1 MTNSNENKESGVKCR
16 NCGCSCTSNF
26 CPDCGQ
32 SVKEK
37 RLENKTFFIGLLSG
51 LTRINQGFLYTA
63 WQLLIRP
70 WKVIRD
76 YIQCRRVRY
85 VAPISML
92 IVVCFI
98 SAFVSG
104 IMSSEPDGVVEETVT
119 ARSSLIYKA
128 LLEITDFIMNSM
140 VVRNLTIYIP
150 ALLAIPIV
158 YRTAGARRYNLAEY
172 FAAMIYM
179 TSSILLFGIIIS
191 PVSLI
196 SDSWYS
202 GLEICYS
209 ILICS
214 MSMYKAFPVGGIK
227 KRIGYFTLYLAVSV
241 AIYLLVILIF
251 LTISVSSV
259 SGGV

>member
-1 MTNSNENKESGVKCR
+1 MPTSNEIKESVVKCR

-37 RLENKTFFIGLLSG
+37 RLENKTFFLGLLSG

-63 WQLLIRP
+63 WQLLIHP

-76 YIQCRRVRY
+76 YIQCRRIRY

-104 IMSSEPDGVVEETVT
+104 LMPSEPDGVVEDSGTDHVG
-119 ARSSLIYKA
+119 LIYKITLA
-128 LLEITDFIMNSM
+128 VTDFIMNSM
-140 VVRNLTIYIP
+140 VIRNLTIYIP

-158 YRTAGARRYNLAEY
+158 YRKIGARKYNLAEY

-179 TSSILLFGIIIS
+179 TSSMLLFTVIIS
-191 PVSLI
+191 PLSLI
-196 SDSWYS
+196 SETWYS
-202 GLEICYS
+202 GLEIGYS
-209 ILICS
+209 LLICS
-214 MSMYKAFPVGGIK
+214 MSMYKAFPVGNLK
-227 KRIGYFTLYLAVSV
+227 KRIGYFILYLTVAVL
-241 AIYLLVILIF
+241 IYLLIIFGVAILLCF
-251 LTISVSSV
+251 EKVPK
-259 SGGV
+259 

>member
-1 MTNSNENKESGVKCR
+1 MLNPNENKESIIKCR
-16 NCGCSCTSNF
+16 NCGCSCTSHY

-37 RLENKTFFIGLLSG
+37 RLENKSFFIGMMSS
-51 LTRINQGFLYTA
+51 LTRINRGFLYTA
-63 WQLLIRP
+63 WQLLIHP

-76 YIQCRRVRY
+76 YLQCRRVRY

-104 IMSSEPDGVVEETVT
+104 LMPSEPEGVVEENGTDQVG
-119 ARSSLIYKA
+119 LMYKMTLA
-128 LLEITDFIMNSM
+128 VTDFIMNSM

-150 ALLAIPIV
+150 AVLAIPIV
-158 YRTAGARRYNLAEY
+158 YWKVGASKYNIAEY

-179 TSSILLFGIIIS
+179 TSSILLFGILIS
-191 PVSLI
+191 PLSLL
-196 SDSWYS
+196 SESWYS
-202 GLEICYS
+202 GLEIVYS

-214 MSMYKAFPVGGIK
+214 MSMYKAFPVGSMK
-227 KRIGYFTLYLAVSV
+227 KRIGYFALYLIVSF
-241 AIYLLVILIF
+241 AIYLLIF
-251 LTISVSSV
+251 LGLFTLSVSSV
-259 SGGV
+259 S